1 MFKKVVA
8 VVICFCMLFC
18 LAACNSGEKTL
29 SDGGEYTQ
37 ISSKAESAALIVN
50 PLTGIKDLSA
60 SAANNRPVAVMVN
73 NVKPAWDVQKGLT
86 QADIVYETYVEGGIT
101 RLMAVYKDIS
111 KAGNIGTVRSAR
123 YAYVDLAAGHDAI
136 YVHCGLDPNYCKPHI
151 AEIKMDD
158 FDINTGSDAKYGF
171 RVKNGKSSEH
181 TMYTSG
187 AKLAEG
193 IKKLKYDNETSV
205 GWAKFAAEGT
215 SVAMSDACD
224 KLTVPMADSTYVST
238 FTYDAATG
246 KYLKTQGG
254 ASHKDYGTNEQI
266 AVKNVLVLFT
276 DVSNYVISKYAK
288 IDLTGGKGYY
298 ISNGQYKEINWKKG
312 NTASNQM
319 TFTNTDGTE
328 LELNAGNSWI
338 FIAKNSLKSK
348 VKIEAVVPAIS
359 SVAQ

>member
-1 MFKKVVA
+1 MFKKILAA
-8 VVICFCMLFC
+8 VMCLCMLLCIAGCKPNEEF
-18 LAACNSGEKTL
+18 
-29 SDGGEYTQ
+29 
-37 ISSKAESAALIVN
+37 ISSDYQQIGSQPQPTGEFVVN
-50 PLTGIKDLSA
+50 PLTGIKDLDS
-60 SAANNRPVAVMVN
+60 SVKDNRPVAVMVN
-73 NVKPAWDVQKGLT
+73 NVKVAWDVQKGLS

-111 KAGNIGTVRSAR
+111 KAGDIGTVRSAR

-158 FDINTGSDAKYGF
+158 FDINTGKDAKYGF
-171 RVKNGKSSEH
+171 RVKNGKASEH

-193 IKKLKYDNETSV
+193 ISKLGYDNNTSV

-215 SVAMSDACD
+215 TVAMTGACD
-224 KLTVPMADSTYVST
+224 KLTVPMNGSTFTST
-238 FTYDAATG
+238 FTYNAETK

-254 ASHKDYGTNEQI
+254 SAHKDYGANEQI
-266 AVKNVLVLFT
+266 AVSNVLVLFT
-276 DVSNYVISKYAK
+276 NVSNYAIKKYAK

-312 NTASNQM
+312 NTASSPM

-338 FIAKNSLKSK
+338 FITKNSVQSS
-348 VKIEAVVPAIS
+348 VKIEAATPETS